1 MKLYTQ
7 QKDSSTTS
15 TIKIRLIY
23 VLTQQTT
30 PLQYH
35 YITFLLT
42 EVLKEFLFIDMSS
55 QQSSDHFEYQQA
67 AQILHTEHT

>member
-1 MKLYTQ
+1 
-7 QKDSSTTS
+7 
-15 TIKIRLIY
+15 

-30 PLQYH
+30 QFQYH

-42 EVLKEFLFIDMSS
+42 EVLKEVLFINMPS
-55 QQSSDHFEYQQA
+55 QQSSDNFEYQQA